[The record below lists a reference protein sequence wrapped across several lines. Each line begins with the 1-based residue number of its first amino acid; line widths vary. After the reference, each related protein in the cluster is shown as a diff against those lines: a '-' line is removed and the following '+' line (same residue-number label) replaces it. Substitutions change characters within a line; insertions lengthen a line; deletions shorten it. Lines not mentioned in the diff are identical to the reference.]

1 MPIFLKH
8 SSVKLLRTGLAA
20 IFLGCAL
27 AVPGWSQQPAARKKE
42 LSEKVAEELGKI
54 RTQTDAKNYDAA
66 VAIIDGLLKGA
77 APESYDIAVLSQ
89 VKAQILLTKGDYAKS
104 IEPLE
109 LALLVAERNGYFE
122 PRVNQDLRYYL
133 AQLYYQEAST
143 TKVLDSQKK
152 LYAKASSFIES
163 WSKENTKP
171 NPDAQLFYA
180 SVLYNQAQLDPNNID
195 NKLIKRAQEEV
206 EKGLGMSLK
215 PKDTF
220 YILLLATLQQ
230 QNETARSAEILELL
244 VKQNPANKTY
254 WQQLASTY
262 LNLQQDVR
270 AALTIERAQKHDTMN
285 TPKDNFNLVGIYFNM
300 QQYDQAI
307 GLLEKGLKDGS
318 IDNEQRNWELL
329 AASLQQVKKELK
341 AIDVLKEAT
350 KTYADSG
357 SLYLQIAQIYYS
369 LDKLNDSYSYAKQAV
384 AKKLEKPWQ
393 AQTFLAYICYELK
406 KLDEALEAINQSLK
420 HPEGGKDAERLKKA
434 IEDAIKERDALLNSP
449 AA

>member
-1 MPIFLKH
+1 MPIFHHRSYARSLRAGFTA
-8 SSVKLLRTGLAA
+8 LLLGLAVSTPA
-20 IFLGCAL
+20 
-27 AVPGWSQQPAARKKE
+27 WSQQTTAGKKE
-42 LSEKVAEELGKI
+42 LSEKVSEELGKI

-66 VAIIDGLLKGA
+66 IAIIDGLLKGA

-109 LALLVAERNGYFE
+109 TALLVSDRHGYFE
-122 PRVNQDLRYYL
+122 ARVIQDLTYYL

-152 LYAKASSFIES
+152 FYAKASTYIER
-163 WSKENTKP
+163 WTKANTKP

-180 SVLYNQAQLDPNNID
+180 SLLYNQAQLDPTNVDNN
-195 NKLIKRAQEEV
+195 LIKRAQEEV
-206 EKGLGMSLK
+206 EKGLRMSLK

-230 QNETARSAEILELL
+230 QSQIKESADILELL
-244 VKQNPANKTY
+244 VKQNPSNKTY
-254 WQQLASTY
+254 WAQLASTY
-262 LNLQQDVR
+262 LNLQQDIR
-270 AALTIERAQKHDTMN
+270 AALTIERAQKNDTMN

-307 GLLEKGLKDGS
+307 ALLDKGLRDGS
-318 IDNEQRNWELL
+318 IENEQRNWELL
-329 AASLQQVKKELK
+329 AASLQQVRKEFK
-341 AIDVLKEAT
+341 AIEVLKEAT
-350 KTYADSG
+350 KFFPESG

-369 LDKLNDSYSYAKQAV
+369 LDKLPESYTYAKQATV
-384 AKKLEKPWQ
+384 KKLDKPWQ

-406 KLDEALEAINQSLK
+406 KLDEALAAITQSLK
-420 HPEGGKDAERLKKA
+420 YPEGGKDAERLKKA
-434 IEDAIKERDALLNSP
+434 IEDAIKEREALANSP